1 MAASTIV
8 STSQSS
14 DSKNKPLL
22 KAEYSDLVAIN
33 FQIDDHLLKPLVPV
47 GLELD
52 YFDGD
57 TFVSLVTMK
66 IKRMKIWGIPFSVIP
81 AFPEIS
87 LRFYVRRT
95 TGDKSE
101 NGTCL
106 IKDFVGGATAAWY
119 LRTQFNSEFT
129 KLKIQGQSKG
139 FGIDEI
145 PEVEYRWKHDDQWNN
160 LRVRARSRIT
170 NTGKGTKVG
179 FILDHSNY
187 FASQKGR
194 TIAYRVERPQ
204 WEVWDAAQ
212 ANFNCDV
219 KNLFGRAFI
228 KPLSKRPASVFVSA
242 GSHVTVYRP
251 IEIR

>member
-8 STSQSS
+8 STTLPP
-14 DSKNKPLL
+14 DAKIKPLL
-22 KAEYSDLVAIN
+22 QADYSDLVAIN
-33 FQIDDHLLKPLVPV
+33 FQVDDQILKPLVPA

-52 YFDGD
+52 YFAGE
-57 TFVSLVTMK
+57 TFVSLVAMK
-66 IKRMKIWGIPFSVIP
+66 IKRLKIWGLPFSLIP

-95 TGDKSE
+95 RGDKSE

-106 IKDFVGGATAAWY
+106 IKDYVGGATAAWY
-119 LRTQFNSEFT
+119 LQSQFKSEFA
-129 KLKIQGQSKG
+129 KLKIQGKSKG
-139 FGIDEI
+139 FVPNEI
-145 PEVEYRWKHDDQWNN
+145 PEVEYRWKYDDQWNN

-170 NTGKGTKVG
+170 NTGTGTKVG
-179 FILDHSNY
+179 FILEHSNY

-251 IEIR
+251 SEIR